1 MNQRLA
7 FVLLVGLTVNTAAQD
22 YSLDTVTPHVRDGA
36 ISWCRRKMAKEGKQ
50 LDASKPEASC
60 SSKEML
66 LGYSRERAADLK
78 KRKVKLKKFDAKIEA
93 DKINRRRA
101 NGELK

>member
-22 YSLDTVTPHVRDGA
+22 YSLNAVTPHVRDGA
-36 ISWCRRKMAKEGKQ
+36 VNWCRKKMAAEGKPFDS
-50 LDASKPEASC
+50 LKPEASC
-60 SSKEML
+60 NAKEML

-78 KRKVKLKKFDAKIEA
+78 KRKVKPKKFDAKIEA
-93 DKINRRRA
+93 DKINKRRA
-101 NGELK
+101 NEPK